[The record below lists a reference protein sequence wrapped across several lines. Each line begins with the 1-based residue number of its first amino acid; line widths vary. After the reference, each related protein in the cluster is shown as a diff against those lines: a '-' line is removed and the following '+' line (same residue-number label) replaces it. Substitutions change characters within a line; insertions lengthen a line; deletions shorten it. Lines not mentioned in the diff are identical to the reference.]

1 MKQVEFIVVDLF
13 SGAGGVSTGFEM
25 ADGFKVIAAINH
37 DEMAIES
44 HLANHPDAAHF
55 VEDIR
60 SIQMEKLQD
69 IVKQAQNEYPSAL
82 LILWASL
89 ECTNFSKAKGGLP
102 RDGDSRSLADFM
114 PWYIEALKPDY
125 IGIENVIEFMSWGP
139 LDENGKPIS
148 KKEGC
153 DYMRWVE
160 QVKKLN
166 LGYSYDWKELN
177 AADFGAYTSRK
188 RFFAWFAHN
197 GLPIK
202 WPQATHSKA
211 AKKNDTSLFAN
222 LEPWKA
228 VKDVLNLDVKGR
240 SIFERDKP
248 LSEKTLERIYAGL
261 IKFVAGGK
269 EAFSIKFNSMS
280 QSGKYV
286 APDLNDPSP
295 VVSTQGRLGI
305 VHAEFITKYYSGR
318 PEGKVQSCEV
328 PSGTVTTA
336 DHHSLVQTEFL
347 AKYYGSGDNI
357 GSIENPSGTLTT
369 KDRIAIVQPQFIYRD
384 FSGGGEKQSIENPAG
399 SITGNPK
406 MNLVSCEP
414 FVMDTNFG
422 NAPADINEPSRTIT
436 ANRKWHYLVNPQWFN
451 TNGGSIENPC
461 ATLIAR
467 MDKAPMYLVEVE
479 GGKLAI
485 AVFESDSDMTIKI
498 KEFMAMYGIVDI
510 KMRMLSIDELKRI
523 QGFPDGYVLM
533 GNQTQQKKYIGNSV
547 VPVVVKK
554 MAEALKAASINKIK
568 VA

>member
-1 MKQVEFIVVDLF
+1 MMKQVDFIIVDLF

-25 ADGFKVIAAINH
+25 AEGFKVIAAINH
-37 DEMAIES
+37 DEMAIQS
-44 HLANHPDAAHF
+44 HLANHPEAEHF
-55 VEDIR
+55 IEDIR
-60 SIQMEKLQD
+60 SIQMEKLQV
-69 IVKQAQNEYPSAL
+69 IVESAKNDFPNAL

-114 PWYIEALKPDY
+114 PWYIQSLKPDY

-139 LDENGKPIS
+139 LDEKGKPIS

-153 DYMRWVE
+153 DYMRWVDH
-160 QVKKLN
+160 VKKLN

-202 WPQATHSKA
+202 WPQATHSKVSS
-211 AKKNDTSLFAN
+211 KKELSLFDR
-222 LEPWKA
+222 LEPWRA
-228 VKDVLNLDVKGR
+228 VKEVLDLQIKGK
-240 SIFERDKP
+240 SIFERNKT

-261 IKFVAGGK
+261 LKFVAGGK
-269 EAFSIKFNSMS
+269 ENHSA
-280 QSGKYV
+280 
-286 APDLNDPSP
+286 
-295 VVSTQGRLGI
+295 
-305 VHAEFITKYYSGR
+305 FITKYYSGR
-318 PEGKVQSCEV
+318 PEGKVIGV
-328 PSGTVTTA
+328 DGPVGTITTA
-336 DHHSLVQTEFL
+336 GNQNLVQTEFL
-347 AKYYGSGDNI
+347 ASYYGSGDNV

-369 KDRIAIVQPQFIYRD
+369 KDRVSIVQPQFIYRD
-384 FSGGGEKQSIENPAG
+384 FGSETNSSIDSPAG
-399 SITGNPK
+399 SITGSPK
-406 MNLVSCEP
+406 LNLVSCEP

-422 NAPADINEPSRTIT
+422 NSPANINEPSRTIT

-451 TNGGSIENPC
+451 KSGGSIENPC

-485 AVFESDSDMTIKI
+485 AVFESDSEMTVKI
-498 KEFMAMYGIVDI
+498 KEFMAMYGIIDI
-510 KMRMLSIDELKRI
+510 KMRMLSIEELKRI
-523 QGFPDGYVLM
+523 QGFPDGYILM

-554 MAEALKAASINKIK
+554 MAEALKSATFNKVK

>member
-1 MKQVEFIVVDLF
+1 MMKQIDFIIVDLF

-25 ADGFKVIAAINH
+25 AEGFKVIAAINH
-37 DEMAIES
+37 DEMAIQS
-44 HLANHPDAAHF
+44 HLANHPEAEHF

-60 SIQMEKLQD
+60 SIQMEKLQV
-69 IVKQAQNEYPSAL
+69 IVESAKNDFPNAL

-114 PWYIEALKPDY
+114 PWYIQSLKPDY

-139 LDENGKPIS
+139 LDEKGKPIS

-153 DYMRWVE
+153 DYMRWVDH
-160 QVKKLN
+160 VKKLN

-202 WPQATHSKA
+202 WPQATHSKISS
-211 AKKNDTSLFAN
+211 KKDLSLFDS

-228 VKDVLNLDVKGR
+228 VKEVLDLQIKGK
-240 SIFERDKP
+240 SIFERNKP

-305 VHAEFITKYYSGR
+305 CHAEFITKNYSGR
-318 PEGKVQSCEV
+318 PEGKVIGV
-328 PSGTVTTA
+328 DKPAGTITTV

-347 AKYYGSGDNI
+347 ASYYGTGENV
-357 GSIENPSGTLTT
+357 GSIEKPSGTLTT
-369 KDRIAIVQPQFIYRD
+369 KDRVSIVQPQFIYRD
-384 FSGGGEKQSIENPAG
+384 FGSETNSSIDSPAG
-399 SITGNPK
+399 SITGSPK
-406 MNLVSCEP
+406 LNLVSCEP

-451 TNGGSIENPC
+451 TSGGSIENPC

-485 AVFESDSDMTIKI
+485 AVFESDSVMTIKI
-498 KEFMAMYGIVDI
+498 KQFMAMYGIIDI
-510 KMRMLSIDELKRI
+510 KMRMLSIEELKRI

-554 MAEALKAASINKIK
+554 MAEALKSATFNKIK